1 MPILY
6 KFITGFLALTGCISL
21 LITGE
26 MNPLVSLSGIAII
39 PGYYRFLTGKQ
50 HASRAVISIL
60 SSMALLV
67 FLFDSVAISG
77 DVFLA
82 VAHLTITFQ
91 ALKSFDLKE
100 PWDHLQVYFMSLLQL
115 IIASELTYSLAFG
128 IVFILFI
135 IMLVTAMILSHFLKE
150 GSLGKISIKSTVVF
164 LSILTLLTTVVIF
177 IALPRTTKKFLG
189 KSYVR
194 SIQTAGF
201 SERVDFG
208 SFGDVKLDP
217 TVVMR
222 IEMDR
227 DIKTPFYW
235 GGITLDYFD
244 GLSWKSTVK
253 KRQRIKKLTDEF
265 IITPYEKKSA
275 VEQKIFLEPIDSDII
290 FGLPEISGVK
300 VDKYSLMVDNAIGI
314 YLYRKASRRV
324 NYKVYSMITEGY
336 KGSKDKRY
344 LQLPEG
350 MDKIIAF
357 AGDITSNAKTDYQK
371 AVQIEQYL
379 KKNYIYSLTTSSPQ
393 DGMSPIEDFIF
404 NTKRGFCEHY
414 ATSMSI
420 MLRGLGIHSRIVN
433 GFHGGKKNDYGDY
446 IIVRQSDAHS
456 WVEALID
463 GRWRR
468 FDPTPSVLMQYPS
481 EFTLFLDSLILK
493 WSRYVIGFSSSDQ
506 REIIEAFSVPL
517 KPRRVTYVKLRE
529 ISSIL
534 YFISALTILIL
545 FYFIFTRMRFK
556 RYGFVTEKY
565 IVLRKL
571 MKKKGFKITPS
582 MTSGDLMK
590 GATNLQTGRYVEE
603 FIKLYEMHR
612 FGQKEMSQWRRRK
625 YISLLRDVQK
635 NNV

>member
-1 MPILY
+1 
-6 KFITGFLALTGCISL
+6 
-21 LITGE
+21 
-26 MNPLVSLSGIAII
+26 
-39 PGYYRFLTGKQ
+39 
-50 HASRAVISIL
+50 
-60 SSMALLV
+60 
-67 FLFDSVAISG
+67 
-77 DVFLA
+77 
-82 VAHLTITFQ
+82 
-91 ALKSFDLKE
+91 
-100 PWDHLQVYFMSLLQL
+100 
-115 IIASELTYSLAFG
+115 
-128 IVFILFI
+128 
-135 IMLVTAMILSHFLKE
+135 MILSHFLKE
-150 GSLGKISIKSTVVF
+150 GSLGKASIKNTVIF
-164 LSILTLLTTVVIF
+164 LSILTLLTTVVFF

-222 IEMDR
+222 IEMDS

-371 AVQIEQYL
+371 AVLIEQYL

-506 REIIEAFSVPL
+506 REIIEAFSVPF

-582 MTSGDLMK
+582 KTSGDLMK